1 MDPHS
6 ENRLVAVTFDTPESP
21 SPPQTPRRLR
31 QAPLQP
37 ASVIAHQI
45 AVDDDERAY
54 QHKTTWRSCCL
65 VLDKRATIFFAQLT
79 FSVIVVGFCIGML
92 VVNDDCNTFSRW
104 SPLLVLILGV
114 WLPQPSLR
122 GQD

>member
-1 MDPHS
+1 MDTHA
-6 ENRLVAVTFDTPESP
+6 ENQLIGVAFDSPDSP
-21 SPPQTPRRLR
+21 SPPQTPRRKR
-31 QAPLQP
+31 PAPLQP
-37 ASVIAHQI
+37 AAVIAHQI
-45 AVDDDERAY
+45 AVEDDERDY

-79 FSVIVVGFCIGML
+79 CSVIVVGFCIGML

>member
-1 MDPHS
+1 MDTHA
-6 ENRLVAVTFDTPESP
+6 ENQLIGVAFDSPESP
-21 SPPQTPRRLR
+21 SPPQTPRRKR
-31 QAPLQP
+31 PAPLQP
-37 ASVIAHQI
+37 AAVIVHQI
-45 AVDDDERAY
+45 AVEDDERDY

-65 VLDKRATIFFAQLT
+65 VLDKRSTIFFAQLT

>member
-1 MDPHS
+1 MDPHA
-6 ENRLVAVTFDTPESP
+6 ENQLMGVAFDAPESP
-21 SPPQTPRRLR
+21 SPPQTPRRKR
-31 QAPLQP
+31 PAPLQP
-37 ASVIAHQI
+37 AAVIAHQI
-45 AVDDDERAY
+45 AVEDDERDY

-92 VVNDDCNTFSRW
+92 VVNGDCNTFSRW